1 VKSSFALLTFCCFS
15 AALGIILTPVHRQ
28 AQAAFAP
35 PATTLDFASLEPAL
49 GEGFA
54 LALFG
59 GLRSVLADF
68 MWIQAHIHWMER
80 DAPKA
85 ESAVRLVV
93 LLRPQS
99 LYYWINGA
107 RMIALDMPDWILREY
122 GPRHLVPEV
131 IDRRVREA
139 QARMGIE
146 FLEDGFR
153 HHPNHPRLLIEQAK
167 FHRIGRR
174 DTEAAAEL
182 FAEAARQRGAPY
194 YAGRIHAYLLEEMG
208 RLAEA
213 REFLIWYHGQL
224 PPEDPRAQIDNVEEW
239 IANLEDALSLE
250 PDQRFVPPQPDQAN
264 IEH

>member
-1 VKSSFALLTFCCFS
+1 MRSSFALLTFACFS
-15 AALGIILTPVHRQ
+15 AALGLLLAPIHREVQ
-28 AQAAFAP
+28 TAFSP
-35 PATTLDFASLEPAL
+35 PAAQLDFTSLEPAL

-85 ESAVRLVV
+85 ESSVRIVV
-93 LLRPQS
+93 ILRPQS

-107 RMIALDMPDWILREY
+107 RMIALDMPDWILRDF
-122 GPRHLVPEV
+122 GPRHQIPEV
-131 IDRRVREA
+131 VDRRVREA

-146 FLEDGFR
+146 FLEEGFR

-182 FAEAARQRGAPY
+182 FGEAARQPGAPY
-194 YAGRIHAYLLEEMG
+194 YAGRIHAFLLEEMG
-208 RLAEA
+208 RLDEA

-224 PPEDPRAQIDNVEEW
+224 PPDDPRAQVDDVEEW
-239 IANLEDALSLE
+239 IANLEEALGLDPAERFE
-250 PDQRFVPPQPDQAN
+250 PTYRTGN
-264 IEH
+264 SS

>member
-1 VKSSFALLTFCCFS
+1 MRSSSALLLFCALS
-15 AALGIILTPVHRQ
+15 AALGLLLTPVHRE
-28 AQAAFAP
+28 ARAAFSP
-35 PATTLDFASLEPAL
+35 PAAQLDFASLEPAL

-85 ESAVRLVV
+85 ESSVRLVV
-93 LLRPQS
+93 TLRPQS

-107 RMIALDMPDWILREY
+107 RMIALDMPDWILQDY
-122 GPRHLVPEV
+122 GPRHLIPEV

-139 QARMGIE
+139 QAQMGIA
-146 FLEDGFR
+146 FLEEGFR
-153 HHPNHPRLLIEQAK
+153 HHPDHPRLLIEQAK

-182 FAEAARQRGAPY
+182 FGEAARQEGAPY

-208 RLAEA
+208 RLDEA
-213 REFLIWYHGQL
+213 REFLIWYYGQL
-224 PPEDPRAQIDNVEEW
+224 PADDPRAQVDTIEEW
-239 IANLEDALSLE
+239 IFNLEEALGLDAA
-250 PDQRFVPPQPDQAN
+250 DRFQASRRSNGTQP
-264 IEH
+264 